1 MGFHK
6 VTKLHSVICIF
17 TFYELQATSLSTSSA
32 IFLSQFAVSNA
43 GIDSILAVTAS
54 GDNSFG
60 SGIAKG
66 AKSTLAF
73 AVKGIVVGSQKV
85 FADFA
90 TVGKAVDSVFSG
102 VGIAIASGSHNNA
115 GKENNGLSQKIFKIS
130 FEVVREF

>member
-1 MGFHK
+1 M
-6 VTKLHSVICIF
+6 ICIF
-17 TFYELQATSLSTSSA
+17 TFYELQATSLSTRSA

-102 VGIAIASGSHNNA
+102 IGIAIAGGSHDNA
-115 GKENNGLSQKIFKIS
+115 GKENNGLFQKRCKI
-130 FEVVREF
+130 VVRMFIVKIEC

>member
-1 MGFHK
+1 M
-6 VTKLHSVICIF
+6 
-17 TFYELQATSLSTSSA
+17 
-32 IFLSQFAVSNA
+32 
-43 GIDSILAVTAS
+43 AVTAS

-73 AVKGIVVGSQKV
+73 TVKGIIVGSQKV

-102 VGIAIASGSHNNA
+102 VGIAIASGSHDNA
-115 GKENNGLSQKIFKIS
+115 GKENNGLFQKFY
-130 FEVVREF
+130 